1 MNNNHKDKQ
10 YYGIN
15 INFTWSTLPQTLN
28 VLWTPI
34 TVENIHCVKLIM
46 SLDVLGS
53 YNLQVIIG
61 L

>member
-1 MNNNHKDKQ
+1 MDKQ

-28 VLWTPI
+28 ILWTPI
-34 TVENIHCVKLIM
+34 TVENIHCMKLIM
-46 SLDVLGS
+46 SLDVLGG
-53 YNLQVIIG
+53 YNFQVIID